1 MASTSNAR
9 GRSLTN
15 FIALIAATGGLL
27 FGYDTGIIS
36 AALLQLTPQ
45 FRLTTESAEI
55 VTSAVILGALIGCI
69 SAAPLSDKLGRRR
82 TIIAAATLFLIGT
95 VIVTYADS
103 VIVLTLARLILGLAI
118 GASSQIV
125 PIYIAE
131 IAPPERRGSLV
142 VAFQFAIAFG
152 QLVSFVTGYLLQD
165 YSWRLMFGLGV
176 IPAVILFIG
185 MLFLPNSPRW
195 LAMQGEFEQA
205 RDVLRRVRH
214 SDEAADRELKEI
226 TDQHD
231 EKAPLSEVFKPWVRP
246 ATIASVGIAL
256 LCQLTGVNAVMYYA
270 PTIFADAGF
279 GQSSALLTSV
289 AIGVAMVGTVTFGGW
304 AVDAWGRRTLMLRFI
319 PGAVISL
326 VILGFMF
333 FAGATHGTGAFIT
346 AAAIVGYTIFNVGSL
361 SVAIWLV
368 GAEVYPLSCRGTGM
382 SLVAASHWGA
392 DLIISLTTLSMV
404 RALGAG
410 GTFWLF
416 AAVNALSFFFVLR
429 YVPETKGRSLE
440 QLEASLRNGTF
451 APVDRKNA
459 AATAE

>member
-1 MASTSNAR
+1 MASTAR
-9 GRSLTN
+9 PRGHRLTN
-15 FIALIAATGGLL
+15 FIAVIAATGGLL

-45 FRLTTESAEI
+45 FQLTTESAEI

-69 SAAPLSDKLGRRR
+69 SAAPLSDRLGRRR

-95 VIVTYADS
+95 VIVTFAHS
-103 VIVLTLARLILGLAI
+103 VAVLTFARLILGLAI

-152 QLVSFVTGYLLQD
+152 QLISFVTGYLLQD

-176 IPAVILFIG
+176 IPAVVLFIG

-205 RDVLRRVRH
+205 REVLRSVRH
-214 SDEAADRELKEI
+214 SDAAADRELQDI
-226 TDQHD
+226 QDQHD

-246 ATIASVGIAL
+246 ATIAAVGIAL
-256 LCQLTGVNAVMYYA
+256 LCQLTGINAVMYYA

-289 AIGVAMVGTVTFGGW
+289 AVGVSMVGTVAFGGW
-304 AVDAWGRRTLMLRFI
+304 AVDAWGRRTLMLRMI
-319 PGAVISL
+319 PGAVVSL
-326 VILGFMF
+326 ILLGFMF
-333 FAGATHGTGAFIT
+333 FTGQTHGWGAFVT
-346 AAAIVGYTIFNVGSL
+346 AAAVVGYVVFNVGSL
-361 SVAIWLV
+361 SVAVWLV
-368 GAEVYPLSCRGTGM
+368 GAEVFPLSCRGTGM

-404 RALGAG
+404 KALGAG

-416 AAVNALSFFFVLR
+416 AAVNALAFFFVLR
-429 YVPETKGRSLE
+429 YVPETRGRSLE
-440 QLEASLRNGTF
+440 QLEASLRDGTF
-451 APVDRKNA
+451 APIQRERA
-459 AATAE
+459 AEAK